1 MEMLKIQQLTDSTPD
16 LRKFLFVEK
25 TSDVFPFN
33 SKFKRILLNF

>member
-25 TSDVFPFN
+25 TSDVFPL
-33 SKFKRILLNF
+33 ILSLKEFC